1 MIGYWP
7 VVIVLKVFLQGH
19 GVMWNVQHRVQ
30 VVREDLKKKM
40 PQTIMSRCKS
50 EWVLKTLRR
59 HTLANAL
66 HQHVRTAFCY
76 FTGFLSPVRPKLG
89 M

>member
-7 VVIVLKVFLQGH
+7 VVIVLKVFFQGN

-30 VVREDLKKKM
+30 VVRKDLKHNVALQVRVGFKDTAQAHARK
-40 PQTIMSRCKS
+40 
-50 EWVLKTLRR
+50 
-59 HTLANAL
+59 HTH

-76 FTGFLSPVRPKLG
+76 FPGFLSPVRPKLG